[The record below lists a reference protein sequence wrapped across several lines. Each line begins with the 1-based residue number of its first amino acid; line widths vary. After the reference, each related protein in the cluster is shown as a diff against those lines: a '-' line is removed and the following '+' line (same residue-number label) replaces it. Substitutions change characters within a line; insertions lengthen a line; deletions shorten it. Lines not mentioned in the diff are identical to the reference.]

1 MQSNTSPGRHGA
13 ARVFLQGGLT
23 LIELVV
29 VIAILCAIA
38 GMVSSY
44 GSGMVRKSG
53 GAIGGASLMEVMK
66 AVDRHRTRH
75 GRFPDGYDSLIG
87 APYTI
92 YAGIP
97 AASRRQLRPKD
108 LDNADRQVLRGFG
121 ITTAW
126 MHAAPDGQAVTWQ
139 PVSAT
144 KALDVNVG
152 GFAADDAAILD
163 TSRIDPDTLF
173 GRGTRKG
180 TANESFLVF
189 GIGSRCSLVGP
200 NAEMVQAPVAPAASA
215 ATDPHDFYMRLAL
228 VYRLDRADRRPL
240 QLLGAVAFTDTGI
253 ATSSDMARTW
263 HRK

>member
-1 MQSNTSPGRHGA
+1 MQPKIAPGRHGA

-44 GSGMVRKSG
+44 GSGMVRRSG
-53 GAIGGASLMEVMK
+53 GAVGGASLMEVMK
-66 AVDRHRTRH
+66 AVERHRTRH

-108 LDNADRQVLRGFG
+108 LDNADRVVLRGFG

-139 PVSAT
+139 PMSTT
-144 KALDVNVG
+144 KALDVTAG
-152 GFAADDAAILD
+152 GFAADDVAILD
-163 TSRIDPDTLF
+163 TSRINPDALF

-180 TANESFLVF
+180 THNESFVVL
-189 GIGSRCSLVGP
+189 GIGSRCSLVGA
-200 NAEMVQAPVAPAASA
+200 NAEMVQAPVAPAVSA
-215 ATDPHDFYMRLAL
+215 ATDPHDVYMRLAL
-228 VYRLDRADRRPL
+228 VYRLDRDDRRPL

-253 ATSSDMARTW
+253 STSSDMARTW
-263 HRK
+263 HGR

>member
-13 ARVFLQGGLT
+13 ARVFHQGGLT

-44 GSGMVRKSG
+44 GSGMVRKSA
-53 GAIGGASLMEVMK
+53 GAIGGASLMEVVK

-108 LDNADRQVLRGFG
+108 LDNADRVVLRGFG

-139 PVSAT
+139 PMSAT
-144 KALDVNVG
+144 KALDVNAG
-152 GFAADDAAILD
+152 GFAADDVAILD
-163 TSRIDPDTLF
+163 TSGLIPTCCSDRGRRRGRPTSRLWCSGSEAGVRWWGRTRSCCRLPWLPWAVLRRIHTIS
-173 GRGTRKG
+173 T
-180 TANESFLVF
+180 
-189 GIGSRCSLVGP
+189 
-200 NAEMVQAPVAPAASA
+200 
-215 ATDPHDFYMRLAL
+215 
-228 VYRLDRADRRPL
+228 
-240 QLLGAVAFTDTGI
+240 
-253 ATSSDMARTW
+253 
-263 HRK
+263 